1 MQRLFANISKKCYSS
16 HKKSKKVKHENGFK
30 YRHSRDLQRSGRK
43 SELLFWVNLPK
54 RINDLKFWNQMKPGR
69 PSLIHIHPSRR
80 VTAGWHLSWTN
91 LQFPIF
97 FKEIF
102 KIIGFS
108 LISARNW
115 IWSKRIWRWNFQNL
129 GNFYVTSYETIAS

>member
-16 HKKSKKVKHENGFK
+16 HKKSEKVKYEYGFK
-30 YRHSRDLQRSGRK
+30 YRHSKDLQRSGRK
-43 SELLFWVNLPK
+43 IRTLFLSGSTKEDQWFE
-54 RINDLKFWNQMKPGR
+54 ILKSDETRTSQSYSHSPFTQSN
-69 PSLIHIHPSRR
+69 SR
-80 VTAGWHLSWTN
+80 VTFILN
-91 LQFPIF
+91 QFAVIF

-129 GNFYVTSYETIAS
+129 GNFYVTSYEIIAS